1 MNVDIFTTGTDA
13 YHAYRIEPPEVVV
26 DIAKRPPDQLADLR
40 LITDGIPTVGG
51 TVRGE
56 ELNPLEY
63 AVQMAAFAELNGNED
78 SGCFILFNDLKLVI
92 LYSSTV
98 VLVAL
103 FYLTRIGRPEE
114 RVRVV
119 YRTV

>member
-1 MNVDIFTTGTDA
+1 MKIRV
-13 YHAYRIEPPEVVV
+13 
-26 DIAKRPPDQLADLR
+26 
-40 LITDGIPTVGG
+40 
-51 TVRGE
+51 
-56 ELNPLEY
+56 
-63 AVQMAAFAELNGNED
+63 
-78 SGCFILFNDLKLVI
+78 ILFNDLKLVI